1 VLKGDGRVSEALLEM
16 KGITKEFPGVKALDQ
31 VSIHVNRSEI
41 LALLGEN
48 GAGKSTLMKVLA
60 GVHQPSHGQIYI
72 NGKPVTIEGPKHSQ
86 NLGVSIIYQE
96 FNLIPYMSV
105 AENIFIGRE
114 PRKLKGILD
123 RKRIKQETLKWL
135 ERVGLTKVSPDAL
148 LADLSVAEQQL
159 VEIAKALS
167 FNSQIIIM
175 DEPTAALNDEE
186 TSKLLTIMRELK
198 QQGMGIIFITHRLEE
213 VEAVADR
220 ISVLRDGKYIGS
232 AEAKDVTKHDMVTM
246 MVGRELT
253 DMFPE
258 KGTALGD
265 ISLDVKN
272 VSIPNVLYDINFQV
286 KKGEILGIA
295 GLMGAG
301 RTELSKAIFGLY
313 KNMTGT
319 VKVDS
324 KPVRSPKEAI
334 DAGIALVTDDRKQE
348 GLVLGQS
355 VYENLLLPTSRKIS
369 RFGILRKK
377 KEEEIVSRWIHDL
390 KIKVHNPN
398 VEVRTLS
405 GGNQQKVVLGKWLQM
420 NPKVLILNEPTRGI
434 DVGAKAEIYQIMK
447 RLTDEG
453 ISIVMISSEMP
464 ELLGVSHRI
473 LVMNEGRITAELTG
487 EAATQEA
494 IFYYASGGGVNA

>member
-1 VLKGDGRVSEALLEM
+1 MKGDGQVSVALLEM

-31 VSIHVNRSEI
+31 VSIHVNQSEI

-60 GVHQPSHGQIYI
+60 GVHQPSSGEIFL
-72 NGKPVTIEGPKHSQ
+72 NGNSVLIEGPKHSQ
-86 NLGVSIIYQE
+86 NLGISIIYQE
-96 FNLIPYMSV
+96 FNLIPQMSV

-114 PRKLKGILD
+114 PRKTKGVLD
-123 RKRIKQETLKWL
+123 RKLIKKETLQWL
-135 ERVGLTKVSPDAL
+135 EKVGLNQVSPDSL
-148 LADLSVAEQQL
+148 IADLSVAEQQL

-186 TSKLLTIMRELK
+186 TNKLLTIMKELK

-213 VEAVADR
+213 VQAVADR

-232 AEAKDVTKHDMVTM
+232 AWVKDVTKDDMVTM

-253 DMFPE
+253 DLFP
-258 KGTALGD
+258 KKSIPTNQV
-265 ISLDVKN
+265 SLSVEN
-272 VSIPNVLYDINFQV
+272 VSVPDVLHNIDFKV
-286 KKGEILGIA
+286 KKGEIVGIA
-295 GLMGAG
+295 GLMGSG

-313 KNMTGT
+313 GDMSGT
-319 VKVDS
+319 VKVGS
-324 KPVRSPKEAI
+324 KLVRTPKEAI

-348 GLVLGQS
+348 GLVLGLS
-355 VYENLLLPTSRKIS
+355 VYENLLLPSYRRIS
-369 RFGILRKK
+369 RFGILRKTK
-377 KEEEIVSRWIHDL
+377 KDEIVNRWLKDL
-390 KIKVHNPN
+390 KIKVHDPQ

-420 NPKVLILNEPTRGI
+420 GPKLLILNEPTRGI

-447 RLTDEG
+447 RLTEDG
-453 ISIVMISSEMP
+453 ISIIMISSEMP
-464 ELLGVSHRI
+464 ELLGLSNRI
-473 LVMNEGRITAELTG
+473 LVMNEGRITAELSN
-487 EAATQEA
+487 EEATQEK